1 MTVKEL
7 MEKTAVCVT
16 ITDGKSRCDLTPWNI
31 FYEAFKDCVIDSIC
45 PSADGSDLD
54 ITLKTQLV
62 KKEG

>member
-7 MEKTAVCVT
+7 MEKTPVCVT
-16 ITDGKSRCDLTPWNI
+16 IIDGKSKCDLTPWNI
-31 FYEAFKDCVIDSIC
+31 FYNTFKDCVIDTVS
-45 PSADGSDLD
+45 PTNDGDLE